1 MTNINLPDPVAA
13 DLLARHALLR
23 GLPPLAAAEVAAYLV
38 GDAVPLRAE
47 AGQTLFGEGDVARH
61 YLLVG
66 QGQAE
71 VMRYGFNGD
80 ERVFRVFEPGTLI
93 AHAAMFM
100 PHGRYPMQA
109 RARTAFQGWRLCR
122 RRLHEAC
129 RQWPDLALAL
139 LAGLSKNL
147 YDQVNKVDW
156 MTSSSAP
163 ERLANYL
170 MGLRERQGDA
180 VTLPLNQRFAST
192 TLDLALARG
201 AVATPTISAHPVRQL
216 LLTVRT
222 RGGELARVGTALYSA
237 EGDFIGTVIGQGN
250 AILDNEQIGKPVLLD
265 DAGGRCEVHYRVP
278 ARFDPA
284 RPYEASEGRCL

>member
-61 YLLVG
+61 YLLVC

-71 VMRYGFNGD
+71 VMRYGFNGE

-170 MGLRERQGDA
+170 MGLRERQGDV
-180 VTLPLNQRFAST
+180 VTLPLNQRQLAAHLGIRAETLSRLLNDWQTQGHVSGKRREWVLHTPAYLEKLAT
-192 TLDLALARG
+192 TA
-201 AVATPTISAHPVRQL
+201 
-216 LLTVRT
+216 
-222 RGGELARVGTALYSA
+222 
-237 EGDFIGTVIGQGN
+237 
-250 AILDNEQIGKPVLLD
+250 K
-265 DAGGRCEVHYRVP
+265 
-278 ARFDPA
+278 
-284 RPYEASEGRCL
+284 RPF